1 MADAVFGPGEILHA
15 PHLVDVEVAQVL
27 RRLEGAE
34 SLGSARAS
42 EAFEDLRALR
52 LVRHSHLPLL
62 DRVWAL
68 RSNLSAYDA
77 LYVALAESLEAPL
90 VTLDERLARA
100 PGHTAKVWVP

>member
-1 MADAVFGPGEILHA
+1 VANAVFGPGEVLHA
-15 PHLVDVEVAQVL
+15 PHLIDAEIAQVF
-27 RRLEGAE
+27 RRLASTGHLPA
-34 SLGSARAS
+34 GRAS

-68 RSNLSAYDA
+68 RANLSAYDG
-77 LYVALAESLEAPL
+77 LYIALAESLESPL

-100 PGHTAKVWVP
+100 PGHTAAVRIP